1 MMTVQFLH
9 ALTNYYLDDKEEEAL
24 VRYLY
29 VLHMGKEWERNQKET
44 KDEWREQF
52 EKMNI
57 YKEAW
62 LASERA
68 TERELFR
75 ILLCKSLKQLHKQ
88 LSHVCTHNGQAL

>member
-9 ALTNYYLDDKEEEAL
+9 ALTNYYLDKEEEAL

-29 VLHMGKEWERNQKET
+29 VLRMGKEWERNQKET

>member
-1 MMTVQFLH
+1 MIVQFLH
-9 ALTNYYLDDKEEEAL
+9 ALMNYDLDKEEEAL

-29 VLHMGKEWERNQKET
+29 VLHMGKEWERKQEGT
-44 KDEWREQF
+44 KKGWREQF

-62 LASERA
+62 LSSEHA

-88 LSHVCTHNGQAL
+88 LCVSKIFVGDIQE